1 MKSSG
6 WLGLAALVVTGVIL
20 ADVLIH
26 PTGAQV
32 AYTGASVLMRKT
44 YSGLL
49 GGAPVGY

>member
-26 PTGAQV
+26 PTGSKA
-32 AYTGASVLMRKT
+32 AFNAANSYAGSTFSA
-44 YSGLL
+44 LL
-49 GGAPVGY
+49 GGKSVVG